1 MTLYDMLS
9 NASRGLQILVLWE
22 FSYDQNVLVYKG
34 KIEDLASSKEIW
46 KHMKCKVKYYQV
58 MSNTLIIRIKKH
70 FNVLIEDNKYLDNK
84 VFLTEADISNLT
96 NKEQL

>member
-1 MTLYDMLS
+1 
-9 NASRGLQILVLWE
+9 
-22 FSYDQNVLVYKG
+22 
-34 KIEDLASSKEIW
+34 
-46 KHMKCKVKYYQV
+46 MKCKVKYYQV